1 MPRPRFSEMLLQRRR
16 QLGLTCEQASR
27 ILKLREDVLIA
38 FEEGDFESMPQS
50 GYAQGML
57 SSYAR
62 YLGLNAREVVDLFQE
77 ELYEYVNGSGSHE
90 LRRRTRDTIAGRG
103 ISGYDVVNEA
113 GSRPKAYVEYHGL
126 LPTAGGPAG
135 DMGNFAT
142 VTPARP
148 RQSVPLAGLGPSAV
162 AAYGR
167 EDHAYQQ
174 PRQQRP
180 YNSGQAYE
188 SRQQRSTARRRASG
202 QRRPQSDPA
211 GRLLREGQQ
220 GVVDRDRDLVAPRG
234 RAGQAR
240 TQRLYQR
247 DDVSTRSV
255 RRGEYRDDLRYDGVA
270 SPYERASTISGRR
283 SSRNIAS
290 VERPNV
296 RRRQPSERS
305 GAQGGRRRQPPR
317 RGGVAGF
324 VDAFLS
330 DRRRALLLLLLV
342 LAAVLTLILVFS
354 VKSCTGSAQSAQT
367 GSKTVNVTTA
377 QGSGQD
383 SSQGSGSGSDTSSS
397 ASDSKQDQTASD
409 ASASGSTAT
418 ATGDAASGDQAQA
431 DAAAT
436 PEQTIVQVSL
446 ASGEAS
452 WVEVTVDGKS
462 VVADN
467 LTGAW
472 SQTYTVTDSI
482 AIQVSNVD
490 AVTVT
495 NNGKKVD
502 FSSKTSGVGTL
513 TIKGTPAPATDETG
527 GDASATS
534 SAGTSATA
542 SGTGS
547 SASAASTKSSGSKS
561 Q

>member
-1 MPRPRFSEMLLQRRR
+1 MLLQRRR

-240 TQRLYQR
+240 TQRLYHR

-305 GAQGGRRRQPPR
+305 GAQGGRRRQPAR

-377 QGSGQD
+377 QDSGQD
-383 SSQGSGSGSDTSSS
+383 SSQGSGSDSDTSSS
-397 ASDSKQDQTASD
+397 ASDSKQDQAASD
-409 ASASGSTAT
+409 ASGFGST

-436 PEQTIVQVSL
+436 PEQTVVQVSL
-446 ASGEAS
+446 ASGETS
-452 WVEVTVDGKS
+452 WVDVTVDGKS

-495 NNGKKVD
+495 NNGKKVN

-527 GDASATS
+527 GDASAAS

-542 SGTGS
+542 SGTSS

>member
-1 MPRPRFSEMLLQRRR
+1 MLLQRRR

-296 RRRQPSERS
+296 RRRQLPERS
-305 GAQGGRRRQPPR
+305 GAQGGRRRQPAR

-383 SSQGSGSGSDTSSS
+383 SSQGSGSSSDTSSS
-397 ASDSKQDQTASD
+397 ASDSKQDQAASV
-409 ASASGSTAT
+409 ASGSGST

-436 PEQTIVQVSL
+436 PERTVVQVSL

-452 WVEVTVDGKS
+452 WVEVTVDGKRRRRQPPQ
-462 VVADN
+462 
-467 LTGAW
+467 AW
-472 SQTYTVTDSI
+472 SPDVHSDRQHRH
-482 AIQVSNVD
+482 
-490 AVTVT
+490 
-495 NNGKKVD
+495 
-502 FSSKTSGVGTL
+502 SG
-513 TIKGTPAPATDETG
+513 E
-527 GDASATS
+527 
-534 SAGTSATA
+534 
-542 SGTGS
+542 
-547 SASAASTKSSGSKS
+547 
-561 Q
+561 

>member
-1 MPRPRFSEMLLQRRR
+1 MLLQRRR

-27 ILKLREDVLIA
+27 ILKLREDVLVA
-38 FEEGDFESMPQS
+38 FEEGNFESMPQS

-240 TQRLYQR
+240 TQRLYHR

-305 GAQGGRRRQPPR
+305 GAQGGRRRQPAR

-342 LAAVLTLILVFS
+342 LAAVLTLILIFS

-383 SSQGSGSGSDTSSS
+383 SSQGSGSDSDTSSS
-397 ASDSKQDQTASD
+397 ASDSKQDQAASD
-409 ASASGSTAT
+409 ASGSGSM

-436 PEQTIVQVSL
+436 PEQTVVQVSL
-446 ASGEAS
+446 ASGETS
-452 WVEVTVDGKS
+452 WVDVTVDGKS

-482 AIQVSNVD
+482 AIQVSNID

-495 NNGKKVD
+495 NNGKKVN

-527 GDASATS
+527 GDASAAS
-534 SAGTSATA
+534 SAGASATA
-542 SGTGS
+542 SGTSS

>member
-16 QLGLTCEQASR
+16 QLGLTVEQASR
-27 ILKLREDVLIA
+27 ILKLREDVLVA

-103 ISGYDVVNEA
+103 VSGYDVVNEA

-162 AAYGR
+162 AAYGH
-167 EDHAYQQ
+167 DPYSQ
-174 PRQQRP
+174 QQRP
-180 YNSGQAYE
+180 YNQDVRRTNQGQA
-188 SRQQRSTARRRASG
+188 RSTARRRPTG

-255 RRGEYRDDLRYDGVA
+255 RRGEYTDDLRYDSVA
-270 SPYERASTISGRR
+270 RPYERASTISGRR
-283 SSRNIAS
+283 SSRNIAP
-290 VERPNV
+290 VQRPNV
-296 RRRQPSERS
+296 RRRQPAGGRA
-305 GAQGGRRRQPPR
+305 AQGDRARRRPPR
-317 RGGVAGF
+317 RAGILGVLDG
-324 VDAFLS
+324 FLS
-330 DRRRALLLLLLV
+330 DSRRALLALLLLL
-342 LAAVLTLILVFS
+342 AIVLTLILVFS
-354 VKSCTGSAQSAQT
+354 VRSCTSQGQQAQSGGQ
-367 GSKTVNVTTA
+367 TVNVTTTKA
-377 QGSGQD
+377 D
-383 SSQGSGSGSDTSSS
+383 SSADTSSDGS
-397 ASDSKQDQTASD
+397 STDGASASD
-409 ASASGSTAT
+409 ASATDTSDQANSSDGTST
-418 ATGDAASGDQAQA
+418 DAASTE
-431 DAAAT
+431 AT
-436 PEQTIVQVSL
+436 PQETVVEVSL
-446 ASGEAS
+446 KSGQSAWIEI
-452 WVEVTVDGKS
+452 TCDGKS
-462 VVADN
+462 VVADT

-472 SQTYTVTDSI
+472 SQSYTVTDSI
-482 AIQVSNVD
+482 TIQVDNVD

-495 NNGKKVD
+495 ENGKKVD
-502 FSSKTSGVGTL
+502 FTSRTSGIGTL
-513 TIKGTPAPATDETG
+513 TIKGTPAVSTDDSQSA
-527 GDASATS
+527 DAAGSSSASDSASSTSTSAGAKSTAGSSATS
-534 SAGTSATA
+534 KSTTSK
-542 SGTGS
+542 
-547 SASAASTKSSGSKS
+547 KSSSS
-561 Q
+561 SN

>member
-1 MPRPRFSEMLLQRRR
+1 MLLQRRR

-27 ILKLREDVLIA
+27 ILKLREDVLVA
-38 FEEGDFESMPQS
+38 FEEGNFESMPQS

-180 YNSGQAYE
+180 YNSGQAYD

-240 TQRLYQR
+240 TQRLYHR

-305 GAQGGRRRQPPR
+305 GVQGGRRRQPAR

-342 LAAVLTLILVFS
+342 LAAVLTLILIFS

-377 QGSGQD
+377 QDSGQD
-383 SSQGSGSGSDTSSS
+383 SSQGSGSDSDTSSS
-397 ASDSKQDQTASD
+397 ASDSKQDQAASD
-409 ASASGSTAT
+409 ASGSGSGST

-436 PEQTIVQVSL
+436 PEQTVVQVSL
-446 ASGEAS
+446 ASGETS
-452 WVEVTVDGKS
+452 WVDVTVDGKS

-495 NNGKKVD
+495 NNGKKVN

-527 GDASATS
+527 SDASAAS

-542 SGTGS
+542 SGTSS

-561 Q
+561 H

>member
-1 MPRPRFSEMLLQRRR
+1 MLLQRRR

-27 ILKLREDVLIA
+27 ILKLREDVLVA

-167 EDHAYQQ
+167 DDYGRQHTH
-174 PRQQRP
+174 QQRP
-180 YNSGQAYE
+180 YNSGQPYE
-188 SRQQRSTARRRASG
+188 VRQQRSTARRRANG

-220 GVVDRDRDLVAPRG
+220 GVVDRDRDLVSPRG

-255 RRGEYRDDLRYDGVA
+255 SRGEYRDDLRYDGVA

-296 RRRQPSERS
+296 RRRQSSGRS
-305 GAQGGRRRQPPR
+305 GGQSGRRRQQPR
-317 RGGVAGF
+317 RGGIAG
-324 VDAFLS
+324 VLDAILA
-330 DRRRALLLLLLV
+330 DRRSALLLLLVV

-354 VKSCTGSAQSAQT
+354 VRSCTGSNQTAQT
-367 GSKTVNVTTA
+367 GGKTVNVTTTQSSDQESSQDSGSDAEKGGGTVSSADSA
-377 QGSGQD
+377 QGS
-383 SSQGSGSGSDTSSS
+383 
-397 ASDSKQDQTASD
+397 AST
-409 ASASGSTAT
+409 GTTTAT
-418 ATGDAASGDQAQA
+418 DATASGDTAAGETQA

-436 PEQTIVQVSL
+436 PEQTVVQVSL

-467 LTGAW
+467 LTGTW

-482 AIQVSNVD
+482 SIQVSNVD

-495 NNGKKVD
+495 NNGKKVG
-502 FSSKTSGVGTL
+502 FSSKTSGLGTI
-513 TIKGTPAPATDETG
+513 TIKGTPAPAADESAKSADGT
-527 GDASATS
+527 ASTISTS
-534 SAGTSATA
+534 S
-542 SGTGS
+542 S
-547 SASAASTKSSGSKS
+547 SSSTKTTTGSKS

>member
-167 EDHAYQQ
+167 EDHAHQQ

-305 GAQGGRRRQPPR
+305 GAQGGRRRQPAR

-383 SSQGSGSGSDTSSS
+383 SSQGSGSGSDASSS
-397 ASDSKQDQTASD
+397 ASDSKQDQAASD
-409 ASASGSTAT
+409 ASGSGST

-436 PEQTIVQVSL
+436 PERTVVQVSL

-527 GDASATS
+527 GDASADS
-534 SAGTSATA
+534 SAGTS
-542 SGTGS
+542 GTSS

>member
-27 ILKLREDVLIA
+27 ILKLREDVLVA
-38 FEEGDFESMPQS
+38 FEEGNFESMPQS

-167 EDHAYQQ
+167 EDRAYQQ

-180 YNSGQAYE
+180 YNSGQALE

-240 TQRLYQR
+240 TQRLYHR

-305 GAQGGRRRQPPR
+305 GAQGGRRRQPAR

-342 LAAVLTLILVFS
+342 LAAVLTLILIFS
-354 VKSCTGSAQSAQT
+354 VKSCAGSAQSAQT

-377 QGSGQD
+377 QDSGQD
-383 SSQGSGSGSDTSSS
+383 SSQGSGSDSDTSSS
-397 ASDSKQDQTASD
+397 ASDSKQDQAASD
-409 ASASGSTAT
+409 ASGSGSGST

-436 PEQTIVQVSL
+436 PEQTVVQVSL
-446 ASGEAS
+446 ASGETS
-452 WVEVTVDGKS
+452 WVDVTVDGKS

-495 NNGKKVD
+495 NNGKKVN

-527 GDASATS
+527 SDASAAS

-542 SGTGS
+542 SGTSS

>member
-27 ILKLREDVLIA
+27 ILKLREDVLVA

-167 EDHAYQQ
+167 DDYGRQHTH
-174 PRQQRP
+174 QQRP
-180 YNSGQAYE
+180 YNSGQPYE
-188 SRQQRSTARRRASG
+188 ARQQRSTARRRANG

-220 GVVDRDRDLVAPRG
+220 GVVDRDRDLVSPRG

-255 RRGEYRDDLRYDGVA
+255 SRGEYRDDLRYDGVA

-296 RRRQPSERS
+296 RRRQSSGRS
-305 GAQGGRRRQPPR
+305 GGQSGRRRQQPR
-317 RGGVAGF
+317 RGGIAG
-324 VDAFLS
+324 VLDAILA
-330 DRRRALLLLLLV
+330 DRRSALLLLLVV

-354 VKSCTGSAQSAQT
+354 VRSCTGSNQTAQT
-367 GSKTVNVTTA
+367 GGKTVNVTTTQSSDQESSQDSGSDAEKGGGTVSSADSA
-377 QGSGQD
+377 QGS
-383 SSQGSGSGSDTSSS
+383 
-397 ASDSKQDQTASD
+397 AST
-409 ASASGSTAT
+409 GTTTAT
-418 ATGDAASGDQAQA
+418 DATASGDTAAGETQA

-436 PEQTIVQVSL
+436 PEQTVVQVSL

-467 LTGAW
+467 LTGTW

-482 AIQVSNVD
+482 SIQVSNLD

-495 NNGKKVD
+495 NNGKKVG
-502 FSSKTSGVGTL
+502 FSSKTSGLGTI
-513 TIKGTPAPATDETG
+513 TIKGTPAPAADESAKSADGT
-527 GDASATS
+527 ASTISTS
-534 SAGTSATA
+534 S
-542 SGTGS
+542 S
-547 SASAASTKSSGSKS
+547 SSSTKTTTGSKS

>member
-174 PRQQRP
+174 RP

-305 GAQGGRRRQPPR
+305 GAQGGRRRQPAR

-383 SSQGSGSGSDTSSS
+383 SLQGSGSGSDASSS
-397 ASDSKQDQTASD
+397 ASDSKQDQAASV
-409 ASASGSTAT
+409 ASGSGST

-436 PEQTIVQVSL
+436 PERTVVQVSL

-527 GDASATS
+527 GDASAAS

-542 SGTGS
+542 SGTSS
-547 SASAASTKSSGSKS
+547 SASAASTKSPGSKS

>member
-1 MPRPRFSEMLLQRRR
+1 MLLQRRR

-167 EDHAYQQ
+167 EDHAHQQ

-305 GAQGGRRRQPPR
+305 GAQGGRRRQPAR

-397 ASDSKQDQTASD
+397 ASDSKQDQAASD
-409 ASASGSTAT
+409 ASGSGST
-418 ATGDAASGDQAQA
+418 ASGDQAQA

-436 PEQTIVQVSL
+436 PERTVVQVSL

-527 GDASATS
+527 DDASAAS

-542 SGTGS
+542 SGTSS

>member
-77 ELYEYVNGSGSHE
+77 ELYEYVNGS
-90 LRRRTRDTIAGRG
+90 GRG

-202 QRRPQSDPA
+202 QRRSQSDPA

-305 GAQGGRRRQPPR
+305 GAQGGRRRQPAR

-383 SSQGSGSGSDTSSS
+383 SSQGSGSGSDASSS
-397 ASDSKQDQTASD
+397 ASDSKQDQAASV
-409 ASASGSTAT
+409 ASGSGST

-436 PEQTIVQVSL
+436 PERTVVQVSL

-527 GDASATS
+527 GDASAAS

-542 SGTGS
+542 SGTSS

>member
-27 ILKLREDVLIA
+27 ILKLREDVLVA

-167 EDHAYQQ
+167 DDYGRQHTH
-174 PRQQRP
+174 QQRP
-180 YNSGQAYE
+180 YNSGQPYE
-188 SRQQRSTARRRASG
+188 ARQQRSTARRRANG

-220 GVVDRDRDLVAPRG
+220 GVVDRDRDLVSPRG

-255 RRGEYRDDLRYDGVA
+255 SRGEYRDDLRYDGVA

-296 RRRQPSERS
+296 RRRQSSGRS
-305 GAQGGRRRQPPR
+305 GGQSGRRRQQPR
-317 RGGVAGF
+317 RGGIAG
-324 VDAFLS
+324 VLDAILA
-330 DRRRALLLLLLV
+330 DRRSALLLLLVV

-354 VKSCTGSAQSAQT
+354 VRSCTGSNQTAQT
-367 GSKTVNVTTA
+367 GGKTVNVTTTQSSDQELSQDSGSDAEKGGGTVSSADSA
-377 QGSGQD
+377 QGS
-383 SSQGSGSGSDTSSS
+383 
-397 ASDSKQDQTASD
+397 AST
-409 ASASGSTAT
+409 GTTTAT
-418 ATGDAASGDQAQA
+418 DATASGDTAAGETQA

-436 PEQTIVQVSL
+436 PEQTVVQVSL

-467 LTGAW
+467 LTGTW

-482 AIQVSNVD
+482 SIQVSNVD

-495 NNGKKVD
+495 NNGKKVG
-502 FSSKTSGVGTL
+502 FSSKTSGLGTI
-513 TIKGTPAPATDETG
+513 TIKGTPAPAADESAKSADGT
-527 GDASATS
+527 ASTISTS
-534 SAGTSATA
+534 S
-542 SGTGS
+542 S
-547 SASAASTKSSGSKS
+547 SSSTKTTTGSKS

>member
-167 EDHAYQQ
+167 EDHAHQQ

-305 GAQGGRRRQPPR
+305 GAQGGRRRQPAR

-383 SSQGSGSGSDTSSS
+383 SSQGSRSGSDASSS
-397 ASDSKQDQTASD
+397 ASDSKQDQAASD
-409 ASASGSTAT
+409 ASGSGST

-436 PEQTIVQVSL
+436 PERTVVQVSL

-527 GDASATS
+527 GDASAAS
-534 SAGTSATA
+534 SATA
-542 SGTGS
+542 SGTSS

>member
-50 GYAQGML
+50 G
-57 SSYAR
+57 SYAR

-305 GAQGGRRRQPPR
+305 GAQGGRRRQPAR

-383 SSQGSGSGSDTSSS
+383 SSQGSGSGSDASSS
-397 ASDSKQDQTASD
+397 ASDSKQDQAASV
-409 ASASGSTAT
+409 ASGSGST

-436 PEQTIVQVSL
+436 PERTVVQVSL

-527 GDASATS
+527 GDASAAS

-542 SGTGS
+542 SGTSS

>member
-305 GAQGGRRRQPPR
+305 GAQGGRRRQPAR

-383 SSQGSGSGSDTSSS
+383 SSQGSGSGSDASSS
-397 ASDSKQDQTASD
+397 ASDSKQDQAASV
-409 ASASGSTAT
+409 ASGSGFT
-418 ATGDAASGDQAQA
+418 ATGDAASGDQVQA

-436 PEQTIVQVSL
+436 PERTVVQVSL

-527 GDASATS
+527 GVASAAS
-534 SAGTSATA
+534 SAGASATA
-542 SGTGS
+542 SGTSS
-547 SASAASTKSSGSKS
+547 SASAALTKSSGSKS

>member
-174 PRQQRP
+174 SRQQRP

-296 RRRQPSERS
+296 RRRQSSGRS
-305 GAQGGRRRQPPR
+305 GGQSGRRRQQPR
-317 RGGVAGF
+317 RGGIAG
-324 VDAFLS
+324 VLDAILA
-330 DRRRALLLLLLV
+330 DRRSALLLLLVV

-354 VKSCTGSAQSAQT
+354 VRSCTGSNQTAQT
-367 GSKTVNVTTA
+367 GGKTVNVTTTQSSDQESSQDSGSDAEKGGGTVSSADSA
-377 QGSGQD
+377 QGS
-383 SSQGSGSGSDTSSS
+383 
-397 ASDSKQDQTASD
+397 AST
-409 ASASGSTAT
+409 GTTTAT
-418 ATGDAASGDQAQA
+418 DATASGDTAAGETQA

-436 PEQTIVQVSL
+436 PEQTVVQVSL

-467 LTGAW
+467 LTGTW

-482 AIQVSNVD
+482 SIQVSNVD

-495 NNGKKVD
+495 NNGKKVG
-502 FSSKTSGVGTL
+502 FSSKTSGLGTI
-513 TIKGTPAPATDETG
+513 TIKGTPAPAADESAKSADGT
-527 GDASATS
+527 ASTISTS
-534 SAGTSATA
+534 S
-542 SGTGS
+542 S
-547 SASAASTKSSGSKS
+547 SSSTKTTTGSKS

>member
-1 MPRPRFSEMLLQRRR
+1 MLLQRRR

-38 FEEGDFESMPQS
+38 IEEGDFESMPQS

-202 QRRPQSDPA
+202 QRRSQSDPA

-247 DDVSTRSV
+247 DDDSTRSV

-305 GAQGGRRRQPPR
+305 GAQGGRRRQPAR

-383 SSQGSGSGSDTSSS
+383 SSQGSGSGSDASSS
-397 ASDSKQDQTASD
+397 ASDSKQDQAASV
-409 ASASGSTAT
+409 ASGSGST

-436 PEQTIVQVSL
+436 PERTVVQVSL

-527 GDASATS
+527 GDASAAS

-542 SGTGS
+542 SGTSS

>member
-1 MPRPRFSEMLLQRRR
+1 MLLQRRR

-255 RRGEYRDDLRYDGVA
+255 RRGEYRDDLCYDGVA

-305 GAQGGRRRQPPR
+305 GAQGGRRRQPAR

-354 VKSCTGSAQSAQT
+354 VKSCTGSAQSART

-383 SSQGSGSGSDTSSS
+383 SSQGSDSGSDASSS
-397 ASDSKQDQTASD
+397 ASDSKQDQAASV
-409 ASASGSTAT
+409 ASGSGST

-527 GDASATS
+527 GDASAGS

-542 SGTGS
+542 SGTSS

>member
-167 EDHAYQQ
+167 EDYAY
-174 PRQQRP
+174 QQRP

-240 TQRLYQR
+240 TQRFYQR

-305 GAQGGRRRQPPR
+305 GAQGGRRRQPAR

-383 SSQGSGSGSDTSSS
+383 SLQGSGSGSDASSS
-397 ASDSKQDQTASD
+397 ASDSKQDQAASF
-409 ASASGSTAT
+409 ASGSGST

-436 PEQTIVQVSL
+436 PERTVVQVSL

-527 GDASATS
+527 GDASAAS

-542 SGTGS
+542 SGTSS
-547 SASAASTKSSGSKS
+547 SASAASTKSPGSKS

>member
-27 ILKLREDVLIA
+27 ILKLREDVLVA

-62 YLGLNAREVVDLFQE
+62 YLGLNAREVVDLFKE
-77 ELYEYVNGSGSHE
+77 ELSEYVNGSGSHE

-167 EDHAYQQ
+167 EDHAHQQ

-305 GAQGGRRRQPPR
+305 GAQGGRRRRPAR

-383 SSQGSGSGSDTSSS
+383 SSQGSGSGSDASSS
-397 ASDSKQDQTASD
+397 ASDSKQDQAASD
-409 ASASGSTAT
+409 ASGSGST
-418 ATGDAASGDQAQA
+418 ATGDAASGDEDQA

-436 PEQTIVQVSL
+436 PEQTVVQVSL
-446 ASGEAS
+446 ASGETS
-452 WVEVTVDGKS
+452 WVDVTVDGKS

-527 GDASATS
+527 GDASAAS

-542 SGTGS
+542 SGTSS

>member
-1 MPRPRFSEMLLQRRR
+1 MLLQRRR

-240 TQRLYQR
+240 TQRLYHR

-305 GAQGGRRRQPPR
+305 GAQGGRRRQPAR

-342 LAAVLTLILVFS
+342 LAAVLTLILIFS

-377 QGSGQD
+377 QDSGQD
-383 SSQGSGSGSDTSSS
+383 SSQGSGSDSDTSSS
-397 ASDSKQDQTASD
+397 ASDSKQDQAASD
-409 ASASGSTAT
+409 ASGFGST

-436 PEQTIVQVSL
+436 PEQTVVQVSL
-446 ASGEAS
+446 ASGETS
-452 WVEVTVDGKS
+452 WVDVTVDGKS

-495 NNGKKVD
+495 NNGKKVN

-527 GDASATS
+527 GDASAVS
-534 SAGTSATA
+534 SAGTSSAA
-542 SGTGS
+542 SGTSS

>member
-1 MPRPRFSEMLLQRRR
+1 MLLQRRR

-27 ILKLREDVLIA
+27 ILKLREDVLVA
-38 FEEGDFESMPQS
+38 FEEGNFESMPQS

-180 YNSGQAYE
+180 YNSDQALE

-240 TQRLYQR
+240 TQRLYHR

-305 GAQGGRRRQPPR
+305 GAQGGRRRQPAR

-342 LAAVLTLILVFS
+342 LAAVLTLILIFS

-377 QGSGQD
+377 QDSGQD
-383 SSQGSGSGSDTSSS
+383 SSQGSGSDSDTSSS
-397 ASDSKQDQTASD
+397 ASDSKQDQAASD
-409 ASASGSTAT
+409 ASGFGST

-436 PEQTIVQVSL
+436 PEQTVVQVSL
-446 ASGEAS
+446 ASGETS
-452 WVEVTVDGKS
+452 WVDVTVDGKS

-495 NNGKKVD
+495 NNGKKVN

-527 GDASATS
+527 GDASAAS
-534 SAGTSATA
+534 SAVTSATA
-542 SGTGS
+542 SDTSS

>member
-1 MPRPRFSEMLLQRRR
+1 MLLQRRR

-27 ILKLREDVLIA
+27 ILKLREDVLVA

-167 EDHAYQQ
+167 DDYGRQHTH
-174 PRQQRP
+174 QQRP
-180 YNSGQAYE
+180 YNSGQPYE
-188 SRQQRSTARRRASG
+188 ARQQRSTARRRANG

-220 GVVDRDRDLVAPRG
+220 GVVDRDRDLVSPRG

-255 RRGEYRDDLRYDGVA
+255 SRGEYRDDLRYDGVA

-296 RRRQPSERS
+296 RRRQSSGRS
-305 GAQGGRRRQPPR
+305 GEQSGRRRQQPR
-317 RGGVAGF
+317 RGGIAG
-324 VDAFLS
+324 VLDAILA
-330 DRRRALLLLLLV
+330 DRRSALLLLLVV

-354 VKSCTGSAQSAQT
+354 VRSCTGSNQTAQT
-367 GSKTVNVTTA
+367 GGKTVNVTTTQSSDQESSQDSGSDAEKGGGTVSSADSA
-377 QGSGQD
+377 QGS
-383 SSQGSGSGSDTSSS
+383 
-397 ASDSKQDQTASD
+397 AST
-409 ASASGSTAT
+409 GTTTAT
-418 ATGDAASGDQAQA
+418 DATASGDTAAGETQA

-436 PEQTIVQVSL
+436 PEQTVVQVSL

-467 LTGAW
+467 LTGTW

-482 AIQVSNVD
+482 SIQVSNVD

-495 NNGKKVD
+495 NNGKKVG
-502 FSSKTSGVGTL
+502 FSSKTSGLGTI
-513 TIKGTPAPATDETG
+513 TIKGTPAPAADESAKSADGT
-527 GDASATS
+527 ASTISTS
-534 SAGTSATA
+534 S
-542 SGTGS
+542 S
-547 SASAASTKSSGSKS
+547 SSSTKTTTGSKS

>member
-167 EDHAYQQ
+167 EDYAYQQ

-202 QRRPQSDPA
+202 QRRSQSDPA

-305 GAQGGRRRQPPR
+305 GAQGGRRRQPAR

-397 ASDSKQDQTASD
+397 ASDSKQDQAASD
-409 ASASGSTAT
+409 ASGSGFT
-418 ATGDAASGDQAQA
+418 ATGDAASGDQA

-436 PEQTIVQVSL
+436 PERTVVQVSL

-527 GDASATS
+527 GDASAAS

-542 SGTGS
+542 SGTSS

>member
-27 ILKLREDVLIA
+27 ILKLREDVLVA
-38 FEEGDFESMPQS
+38 FEEGNFESMPQS

-180 YNSGQAYE
+180 YNSDQALE

-240 TQRLYQR
+240 TQRLYHR

-305 GAQGGRRRQPPR
+305 GAQGGRRRQPAR

-377 QGSGQD
+377 QDSGQD
-383 SSQGSGSGSDTSSS
+383 SSQGSGSDSDTSSS
-397 ASDSKQDQTASD
+397 ASDSKQDQAASD
-409 ASASGSTAT
+409 ASGFGST

-436 PEQTIVQVSL
+436 PEQTVVQVSL
-446 ASGEAS
+446 ASGETS
-452 WVEVTVDGKS
+452 WVDVTVDGKS

-495 NNGKKVD
+495 NNGKKVN

-527 GDASATS
+527 GDASAAS

-542 SGTGS
+542 SGTSS
-547 SASAASTKSSGSKS
+547 SASAGSTKSSGSKS

>member
-1 MPRPRFSEMLLQRRR
+1 MLLQRRR

-27 ILKLREDVLIA
+27 ILKLREDVLVA
-38 FEEGDFESMPQS
+38 FEEGNFESMPQS

-167 EDHAYQQ
+167 EDHAHQQ

-305 GAQGGRRRQPPR
+305 GAQGGRRRQPAR

-342 LAAVLTLILVFS
+342 LAAVLTLILIFS
-354 VKSCTGSAQSAQT
+354 VRSCTGSAQSAQT
-367 GSKTVNVTTA
+367 GSKTVNVTTT

-383 SSQGSGSGSDTSSS
+383 SSQGSGSGSDASSS
-397 ASDSKQDQTASD
+397 ASDSKQDQAASD
-409 ASASGSTAT
+409 ASGSGST
-418 ATGDAASGDQAQA
+418 ATGDAASGDEDQA

-436 PEQTIVQVSL
+436 PERTVVQVSL

-527 GDASATS
+527 GDASAAS

-542 SGTGS
+542 SGTSS

>member
-305 GAQGGRRRQPPR
+305 GAQGGRRRQPAR

-383 SSQGSGSGSDTSSS
+383 SSQGSGSDTSSS
-397 ASDSKQDQTASD
+397 ASDSKQDQAASD
-409 ASASGSTAT
+409 ASGSGST

-436 PEQTIVQVSL
+436 PERTVVQVSL

-513 TIKGTPAPATDETG
+513 TIKGTPAPVSSVAG
-527 GDASATS
+527 GDASAAS
-534 SAGTSATA
+534 SAGTS
-542 SGTGS
+542 GTSS
-547 SASAASTKSSGSKS
+547 SASAASTKSPGSKS

>member
-1 MPRPRFSEMLLQRRR
+1 MLLQRRR

-38 FEEGDFESMPQS
+38 FEDGDFESMPQS

-202 QRRPQSDPA
+202 QRRSQSDPA

-305 GAQGGRRRQPPR
+305 GAQGGRRRQPAR

-383 SSQGSGSGSDTSSS
+383 SSQGSGSDSDTSSS
-397 ASDSKQDQTASD
+397 ASDSKQDQVASD
-409 ASASGSTAT
+409 ASGFGST

-436 PEQTIVQVSL
+436 PEQTVVQVSL
-446 ASGEAS
+446 ASGETS
-452 WVEVTVDGKS
+452 WVDVTVDGKS

-495 NNGKKVD
+495 NNGKKVN

-527 GDASATS
+527 GDASAAS

-542 SGTGS
+542 SGTSS
-547 SASAASTKSSGSKS
+547 SASAGSTKSSGSKS

>member
-167 EDHAYQQ
+167 EDHAHQQ

-305 GAQGGRRRQPPR
+305 GAQGGRRRQPAR

-383 SSQGSGSGSDTSSS
+383 SSQGSGSGSDASSS
-397 ASDSKQDQTASD
+397 ASDSKQDQAASD
-409 ASASGSTAT
+409 ASGSGST

-436 PEQTIVQVSL
+436 PERTVVQVSL

-527 GDASATS
+527 GDASAAS
-534 SAGTSATA
+534 SATA
-542 SGTGS
+542 SGTSS

>member
-1 MPRPRFSEMLLQRRR
+1 MLLQRRR

-167 EDHAYQQ
+167 EDYAYQQ

-202 QRRPQSDPA
+202 QRRSQSDPA

-220 GVVDRDRDLVAPRG
+220 GVVDRDRDLVAPCG

-305 GAQGGRRRQPPR
+305 GAQGGRRRQPAR

-397 ASDSKQDQTASD
+397 ASDSKQDQAASD
-409 ASASGSTAT
+409 ASGSGFT

-436 PEQTIVQVSL
+436 PERTVVQVSL

-527 GDASATS
+527 GDASAAS
-534 SAGTSATA
+534 SAGASATA
-542 SGTGS
+542 SGTSS

>member
-167 EDHAYQQ
+167 EDYAYQQ

-202 QRRPQSDPA
+202 QRRSQSDPA

-305 GAQGGRRRQPPR
+305 GAQGGRRRQPAR

-377 QGSGQD
+377 QGS
-383 SSQGSGSGSDTSSS
+383 SQGSGSGSDTLSS
-397 ASDSKQDQTASD
+397 ASDSKQDQAASD
-409 ASASGSTAT
+409 ASGSGFT

-436 PEQTIVQVSL
+436 PERTVVQVSL

-527 GDASATS
+527 GDASAAS

-542 SGTGS
+542 SGTSS